1 MKGAGGRTLGTGRVP
16 ERVDVRAE
24 YDAWADTYPAVAHN
38 PVMRAEQAIVEP
50 LLRRLAPQRAL
61 DVGTGSGR
69 YLDLLASIGARA
81 VGVDFSMAMLTR
93 RAGLRTDARRGSP
106 EGPRYTLCADARRL
120 PIRSRA
126 VDLVN
131 ASLMAGDV
139 DDLPA
144 WTREMA
150 RVLAPG
156 GHLVYSDFHPN
167 WTHLGW
173 RRTFRDAAG
182 TTHDLPFV
190 PHSMDQHLGA
200 LADAGLALQFLREPG
215 LADDRDRAVRSFR
228 RQWGDPSVVVVLHA
242 TKR

>member
-1 MKGAGGRTLGTGRVP
+1 MKEV
-16 ERVDVRAE
+16 VNVRAK
-24 YDAWADTYPAVAHN
+24 YDAWAGTYPAVAHN

-69 YLDLLASIGARA
+69 YVDILASFGATA
-81 VGVDFSMAMLTR
+81 VGVDFSMEMLSR
-93 RAGLRTDARRGSP
+93 GAGLGGRKRQ
-106 EGPRYTLCADARRL
+106 RYTLCADARKL

-131 ASLMAGDV
+131 ASLMVGDV

-150 RVLAPG
+150 RVLASG

-173 RRTFRDAAG
+173 RRTFRDADGA
-182 TTHDLPFV
+182 THDLPFV
-190 PHSMDQHLGA
+190 PHTMDQHLGA

-215 LADDRDRAVRSFR
+215 LADERDRAVRSFR